1 MYIGGNYVTPMSDF
15 SAAIELIRKYEGY
28 NEKAYPDPTTGGE
41 PYTIGYGTQFYP
53 DGSPVRRGHLCT
65 KRKALEYLYHELE
78 VLDTE
83 LKKLNLGLDDCMH
96 QALLSFSHS
105 VGWNSFLYSNII
117 DCLERED
124 WRGASQEIPKWV
136 FDQDHKMVGA
146 LLHRRQEEVALFLRQ
161 VNDNPW
167 ISTEILLTAFRNY
180 SAAAHQVR
188 AIRMLEESI
197 NPYTLSEFAN
207 NYKIDEDPWCASEY
221 EEFDAQG
228 ICDI

>member
-1 MYIGGNYVTPMSDF
+1 MYN
-15 SAAIELIRKYEGY
+15 
-28 NEKAYPDPTTGGE
+28 
-41 PYTIGYGTQFYP
+41 
-53 DGSPVRRGHLCT
+53 
-65 KRKALEYLYHELE
+65 ELE

-83 LKKLNLGLDDCMH
+83 LKKLNLGLDESMH
-96 QALLSFSHS
+96 QALLSFIHS

-124 WRGASQEIPKWV
+124 WRGASQEFPKWV
-136 FDQDHKMVGA
+136 FDQEHKMVGA
-146 LLHRRQEEVALFLRQ
+146 LLHRRQEEVNLFLRQ

-180 SAAAHQVR
+180 SAAPHQVR

-197 NPYTLSEFAN
+197 NPYTLSDFAN
-207 NYKIDEDPWCASEY
+207 SYRIDEDPWCGSEY
-221 EEFDAQG
+221 DEFDLQG